1 MTVHA
6 HTTHRPR
13 RMLRRTLAALAA
25 LCLTATSCGD
35 SESMYCRYPCR
46 FVFNPATHAS
56 SAALLTTVGTPGTFC
71 TVSRVTKCGAS
82 YYHFVTTDGISDDVI
97 FTMEDQR
104 STVLIGL
111 NNAIVFG
118 YGNVDYPPVL
128 YAYDMECPNCFDP
141 EAIPVRSHQIRTAQT
156 GMATCPTCHRQ
167 YNLNTGGN
175 VVGGDPG
182 KQLSRYR
189 AHYAPGGVL
198 SVIN

>member
-6 HTTHRPR
+6 HTTRRPR

-71 TVSRVTKCGAS
+71 TVSRVTKGGAS

-118 YGNVDYPPVL
+118 YGNVDDPPVL
-128 YAYDMECPNCFDP
+128 YAYDME
-141 EAIPVRSHQIRTAQT
+141 
-156 GMATCPTCHRQ
+156 CPTCHRQ